1 MKLQNH
7 ETKETYTA
15 SGLVYGLYWGG
26 GSGSY
31 PSINFYGETLEEVEL
46 KANKALEDGS
56 IDSGM
61 GFESIKMALLYVTTT
76 TFVEIEGHTFS
87 HEEETT
93 LMIGDITE
101 DVIAFLSGIHD
112 EL

>member
-7 ETKETYTA
+7 ETTEQVIAK
-15 SGLVYGLYWGG
+15 GVIYGNYWGG

-46 KANKALEDGS
+46 AANKALEDGS

-61 GFESIKMALLYVTTT
+61 GFESIKGALLNVWLITTI
-76 TFVEIEGHTFS
+76 EIEGYTFS
-87 HEEETT
+87 HEDEATIV
-93 LMIGDITE
+93 IGNLSDDE
-101 DVIAFLSGIHD
+101 LDFLSGVHD

>member
-7 ETKETYTA
+7 ETQEQVIAK
-15 SGLVYGLYWGG
+15 GIIYGLLFDGT
-26 GSGSY
+26 SGSY
-31 PSINFYGETLEEVEL
+31 PSINFYGETLEKVEL

-76 TFVEIEGHTFS
+76 TSIKVEGYTFT

-93 LMIGDITE
+93 LMIGNITE
-101 DVIAFLSGIHD
+101 DVIAFLSGIH
-112 EL
+112 E

>member
-1 MKLQNH
+1 MKLQQF
-7 ETKETYTA
+7 ETTEQVIAK
-15 SGLVYGLYWGG
+15 GIIYGNCWGG

-46 KANKALEDGS
+46 AANKALEDGS

-76 TFVEIEGHTFS
+76 TSIEIEGHTFI

-101 DVIAFLSGIHD
+101 DVIAFLNRVH
-112 EL
+112 

>member
-1 MKLQNH
+1 MKLQQF
-7 ETKETYTA
+7 ETTEQVIAK
-15 SGLVYGLYWGG
+15 GIVYGNCWGG

-31 PSINFYGETLEEVEL
+31 PSINFYGETIEEIEL

-61 GFESIKMALLYVTTT
+61 GFESIKGALLDITTIT
-76 TFVEIEGHTFS
+76 SIEIEGYTFS
-87 HEEETT
+87 HKEEEIIE
-93 LMIGDITE
+93 IGNLSSDE
-101 DVIAFLSGIHD
+101 LDFLIGIHD

>member
-1 MKLQNH
+1 MKLQQF
-7 ETKETYTA
+7 ETTEQVIAK
-15 SGLVYGLYWGG
+15 GVIYGNYWGG

-31 PSINFYGETLEEVEL
+31 PSINFYGETIEEIEL

-61 GFESIKMALLYVTTT
+61 GFESIKMALLYVTTIT
-76 TFVEIEGHTFS
+76 SIEIKGHTFS

-101 DVIAFLSGIHD
+101 DVIAFLSGVHD